1 QTVTCCCPGWPDW
14 TAAVNPPAS
23 AVSAVMAASGPGGM
37 NGTRIQ
43 LAPPLTARTSGVE
56 TPATVCSPKAA
67 TRSPLIAICR
77 NTPVVPGGNA
87 SAIVVQAVPLV
98 EVHTA
103 GWPLCD
109 PTDTKPC
116 ASAAT
121 AATWQEPPGATSW
134 PAMMYPCG
142 PAVAATL
149 VTPARSRAIDT
160 GAGCQ
165 VVPSAEVYTTGPG
178 TPTASQ
184 PAGPWVT
191 LVSAA
196 SPGSP
201 ATSDRE
207 ETRAQEPPPTS
218 PGPLRALR
226 QIAG

>member
-1 QTVTCCCPGWPDW
+1 MPVTVVPDEARAVSWRIPPPDGPSRRIWVQLAPSAEVQTVTCCCPGWPDW

-77 NTPVVPGGNA
+77 NTPVVPGGSA

-121 AATWQEPPGATSW
+121 AATAATWLEPPTSFTSRARVQEARLGDHHTSATQAPPGATSW

-160 GAGCQ
+160 GAG
-165 VVPSAEVYTTGPG
+165 
-178 TPTASQ
+178 
-184 PAGPWVT
+184 
-191 LVSAA
+191 
-196 SPGSP
+196 
-201 ATSDRE
+201 
-207 ETRAQEPPPTS
+207 
-218 PGPLRALR
+218 
-226 QIAG
+226 